1 MKVKNGSQVQV
12 HYRGTLSDGTEFDNS
27 HNRGWP
33 LSFQVGSGQ
42 MISGFDT
49 ACVGMAKGQV
59 KTVTL
64 APTEAYGDRNPEALQ
79 PVPREAF
86 GPDFNFEVGAAV
98 QGNGPRGPFLAKI
111 HALEEKEVVL
121 DLNHPLAGE
130 NLQFEIEVVSIDAEE
145 ETPGGPIGTSKTT
158 SATGW
163 NESMK
168 KSELFSI
175 AKQNGLAVN
184 TKSTKAQLIEALQTI

>member
-1 MKVKNGSQVQV
+1 MRVKNGSQVQV

-49 ACVGMAKGQV
+49 ACVGMTKGQV

-64 APTEAYGDRNPEALQ
+64 APTEAYGDRNPKALQ
-79 PVPREAF
+79 QVPRAAF
-86 GPDFNFEVGAAV
+86 GPDFEFEVGAAV
-98 QGNGPRGPFLAKI
+98 QGTGPQGPFLAKI
-111 HALEEKEVVL
+111 HAVEEEEIVL

-130 NLQFEIEVVSIDAEE
+130 KLQFEIEVVSVDEQTPPSAG
-145 ETPGGPIGTSKTT
+145 ETGAFQ
-158 SATGW
+158 ATHKAGW

-168 KSELFSI
+168 KNELFSI

-184 TKSTKAQLIEALQTI
+184 TKSTKAQLIEALKTI